1 MNTNLKRL
9 MTAAAVAV
17 LFGTPALAA
26 NHAQRN
32 GRSLQAPYAASQDE
46 VNARD
51 WRNPDRGPYP
61 QSRSCEGTTC

>member
-1 MNTNLKRL
+1 MNTNLKPL

-26 NHAQRN
+26 NHAQRHEHT
-32 GRSLQAPYAASQDE
+32 SQAPYAASQDE
-46 VNARD
+46 LNARA
-51 WRNPDRGPYP
+51 WANPDRGPYP

>member
-1 MNTNLKRL
+1 MNTKLKRL
-9 MTAAAVAV
+9 MIAAAAAV

-26 NHAQRN
+26 NHAQHNDRAPQ
-32 GRSLQAPYAASQDE
+32 SPYAASQDE
-46 VNARD
+46 LNARD